1 MITNALTALSHAVV
15 ALPNPTPQQ
24 PPGTEGII
32 TVLNW
37 LSWIVI
43 VAGLAGFLISA
54 GTLAFAAFTG
64 REVNSFKGLVLAII
78 VCVLASAAGV
88 IIQVFI

>member
-1 MITNALTALSHAVV
+1 MITTALTGLAHAAV
-15 ALPNPTPQQ
+15 ALPNPTPEQ
-24 PPGTEGII
+24 PPGTDGFL

-43 VAGLAGFLISA
+43 VAGLAGFLVSA
-54 GTLAFAAFTG
+54 GTLAFAAFSG

-78 VCVLASAAGV
+78 VCILASAAGV

>member
-1 MITNALTALSHAVV
+1 MITTALTGLAHAAV
-15 ALPNPTPQQ
+15 ALPNPTPEQ
-24 PPGTEGII
+24 PPGTDGFL

-43 VAGLAGFLISA
+43 VAGLAGFLVSA
-54 GTLAFAAFTG
+54 GTLAFAAFSG
-64 REVNSFKGLVLAII
+64 REVNSFKGLVLALI
-78 VCVLASAAGV
+78 VCILASAAGV